1 MPSLPLSRY
10 YRTFF
15 FVGAFLLIVP
25 GIVHAYLLMPFWG
38 SQDIDAIG
46 LAYFLEKYL
55 LVFRI
60 VGFLLVVGPAIA
72 AFTSGVRKRRI
83 SMGVFLIFCISLTL
97 LTDIAV
103 SAEHMFQEPKMLLF
117 ADSAANKV
125 PLNAVVIG
133 VEHNGVAKA
142 YPIDFI
148 GYHHK
153 VQDSVGDMPVL
164 VTYCTMCRTARV
176 YNPVIDGVRQ
186 QFRLVGARHYNT
198 VIEDSQTRSWWYQTT
213 GEAAV
218 GPRKGSVL
226 HDIPY
231 DQVTLRSWLATHPGS
246 LVMQADTNSKQG
258 YLLVNGYDTLRPV
271 EKDSVTGAVKTWEPF
286 NWVVGIEIGKSAK
299 AYEWNDL
306 LRLGAINDVVGGTP
320 LLLIVEGDSLSY
332 HAFKR
337 SGGGGALTFARAT
350 NGRGFTDTETGSLW
364 DWRGVCVEGTNAGKK
379 LEPVEAHQEFW
390 RAWKQFH
397 QETEQWRSS

>member
-1 MPSLPLSRY
+1 
-10 YRTFF
+10 
-15 FVGAFLLIVP
+15 
-25 GIVHAYLLMPFWG
+25 
-38 SQDIDAIG
+38 
-46 LAYFLEKYL
+46 
-55 LVFRI
+55 
-60 VGFLLVVGPAIA
+60 
-72 AFTSGVRKRRI
+72 
-83 SMGVFLIFCISLTL
+83 
-97 LTDIAV
+97 
-103 SAEHMFQEPKMLLF
+103 
-117 ADSAANKV
+117 
-125 PLNAVVIG
+125 
-133 VEHNGVAKA
+133 
-142 YPIDFI
+142 
-148 GYHHK
+148 
-153 VQDSVGDMPVL
+153 
-164 VTYCTMCRTARV
+164 MCRTARV